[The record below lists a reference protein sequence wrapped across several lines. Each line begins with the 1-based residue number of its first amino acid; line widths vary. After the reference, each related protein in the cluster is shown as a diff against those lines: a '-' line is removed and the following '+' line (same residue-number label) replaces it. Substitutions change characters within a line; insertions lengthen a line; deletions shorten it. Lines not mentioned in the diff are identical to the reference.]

1 VSGEGGVADDPPRR
15 RLGRGLAALIGDIPQ
30 EVAPEREPPRGFR
43 RVPVAAIRRNP
54 ANPRRHFGDEE
65 LQQLAASLRTHG
77 LVQPILVR
85 EVAGGEAYEIV
96 AGERRWRA
104 AQLAGLHELPVVVRA
119 VSDREALEIAIIENV
134 QRADLN
140 PIDEAAGYEKLASE
154 HGHSHAEIAEA
165 IGKSRSHVAN
175 TVRLLKLPER
185 VKAHVAEG
193 RLTAGHARALLTA
206 ADPEGLAQRIIAE
219 GLTVRD
225 AERLAAEP
233 VAGSV
238 RAAAKPAAP
247 PKSTDTRALEKLVS
261 DRIGLRVDIAHRPDG
276 GGALTIAYSTLEQL
290 DEICR
295 RLGEP

>member
-1 VSGEGGVADDPPRR
+1 MADDPPRR

>member
-1 VSGEGGVADDPPRR
+1 VADDPPRR

-30 EVAPEREPPRGFR
+30 ETGPEREPPRGFR
-43 RVPVAAIRRNP
+43 RVPIAAIRRNP

-65 LQQLAASLRTHG
+65 LQQLATSLRTHG

-119 VSDREALEIAIIENV
+119 VDDREALEIAIIENV

-175 TVRLLKLPER
+175 TVRLLKLPEG

-206 ADPEGLAQRIIAE
+206 ADAEGLAQRIIAE

-233 VAGSV
+233 VASSV
-238 RAAAKPAAP
+238 RAVAKPAAP
-247 PKSTDTRALEKLVS
+247 QKSTDTRALEKLVS
-261 DRIGLRVDIAHRPDG
+261 DRIGLKVDIAHRPDG
-276 GGALTIAYSTLEQL
+276 GGAITIAYSTLEQL

>member
-1 VSGEGGVADDPPRR
+1 
-15 RLGRGLAALIGDIPQ
+15 
-30 EVAPEREPPRGFR
+30 
-43 RVPVAAIRRNP
+43 VPVAAIRRNP
-54 ANPRRHFGDEE
+54 ANPRRHFDDAE
-65 LQQLAASLRTHG
+65 LQQLAASLATHG

-85 EVAGGEAYEIV
+85 EAGPETYEIV

-140 PIDEAAGYEKLASE
+140 PIDEAAGYEKLAAE

-233 VAGSV
+233 MAGAV

-247 PKSTDTRALEKLVS
+247 QKSTDTRALEKLVS
-261 DRIGLRVDIAHRPDG
+261 DRIGLKVDIAHRPDG
-276 GGALTIAYSTLEQL
+276 GGVLTIAYSTLEQL